1 MSTNTLFDLNKLYQ
15 TYFNNRPYYVTPKG
29 SEKPFTQD
37 VGYSVQL
44 QNPRKRGEIVFSEK
58 NIAFNKVGAY
68 GQDVWFPVELWLS
81 NQKLIELDVCTVGV
95 HLSSTVIKTI
105 VSERKGSVH
114 ESFSEDDIKFNIKG
128 FLIGKNRTIPE
139 KEIQLLTKFKQ
150 STNAKQLRGG
160 YPELFMEESC
170 NVVCLDL
177 DFPEVQGKAPW
188 IRPFTM
194 QLETDYIIDLI
205 IP

>member
-15 TYFNNRPYYVTPKG
+15 TYFNNKSYYVAPKG
-29 SEKPFTQD
+29 SEKPLTQD
-37 VGYSVQL
+37 VGYSVQM
-44 QNPRKRGEIVFSEK
+44 QNPRKRGEIVKS
-58 NIAFNKVGAY
+58 IHAQPFNKVGAY
-68 GQDVWFPVELWLS
+68 GQDIWFPITLWI
-81 NQKLIELDVCTVGV
+81 NDNEILDIDACTVGA

-114 ESFSEDDIKFNIKG
+114 ETFSEDDVKFNIKG

-139 KEIQLLTKFKQ
+139 KEIDFLIKFKNY
-150 STNAKQLRGG
+150 TGAKKLLGG
-160 YPELFMEESC
+160 YPSLFADTP